1 MILTEDF
8 FKNIFNE
15 SRTTKSF
22 NEWWFNTFTTGEF
35 KNKKISAKIDFFP
48 INSLYDEFDDHFTT
62 VLYDPSEE
70 NLSSVKAQQV
80 ALEKLRKE
88 IQEHFENKMNNFVE
102 EKLPDNVVI
111 LDNDGYRIDY
121 GDKEFNGPRNSFAE
135 FIIDIDKEH
144 PGSIK
149 GTLLKTYK
157 LKRIEAKELPW
168 RIGLEGVGRVFSYSG
183 VDNVASQ
190 KESPYVDGLNIDMS
204 KNGIHREQVEC
215 HFSVKIIAEEPEA

>member
-1 MILTEDF
+1 MLLTEKF
-8 FKNIFNE
+8 FESVFNE

-22 NEWWFNTFTTGEF
+22 NDWWFKSFVTGDF
-35 KNKKISAKIDFFP
+35 KDKKISAKIDFFP
-48 INSLYDEFDDHFTT
+48 INSLYDEFDDHFIT

-70 NLSSVKAQQV
+70 NLPAAKAQES

-111 LDNDGYRIDY
+111 MDKDGYRIDY

-135 FIIDIDKEH
+135 FIIDIDKEN

-157 LKRIEAKELPW
+157 LKRIDAKELPW

-190 KESPYVDGLNIDMS
+190 KESPYIDGLNIDMS
-204 KNGIHREQVEC
+204 KNGVHREQVEC